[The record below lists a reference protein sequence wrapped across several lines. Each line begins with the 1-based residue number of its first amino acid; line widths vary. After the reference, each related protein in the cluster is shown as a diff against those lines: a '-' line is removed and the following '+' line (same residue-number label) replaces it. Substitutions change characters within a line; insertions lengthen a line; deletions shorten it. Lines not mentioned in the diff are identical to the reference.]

1 MPVISARKLAQTEDG
16 QTNSQ
21 LTALKNAFHFEKA
34 LFPSAGGFHVSIQPL
49 GKLHLLSLV

>member
-34 LFPSAGGFHVSIQPL
+34 LFPSAGGLP
-49 GKLHLLSLV
+49 